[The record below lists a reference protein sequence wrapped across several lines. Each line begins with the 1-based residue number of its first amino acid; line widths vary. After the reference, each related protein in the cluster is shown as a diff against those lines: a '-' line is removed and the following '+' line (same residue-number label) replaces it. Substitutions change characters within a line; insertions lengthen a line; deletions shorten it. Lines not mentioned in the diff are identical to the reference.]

1 MKPKNPTN
9 GLRDLVES
17 GDFLRSLLENMADGI
32 VIADQKVIVHINH
45 ALSEMLGYSPQEVIG
60 KPTTTFRPPEQAAMS
75 SSRVQSIFEELIEKG
90 KVRILHDIYQTKDG
104 RLIPVDVNIS
114 RLRDQDGRFIGS
126 VAVIRDISQTE
137 KIEKERKESEERF
150 RNLVEIANDGIIIGD
165 INRNI
170 LLFNRKAEEIYGY
183 KREEI
188 IGKNVTLLVPPR
200 YRKPEREWFDSV
212 AKTGILP
219 LLGRAIEMEGLRKDG
234 SEIPLEYSFSMHRD
248 EKGGFSMAVIRDITE
263 RKKLEKERIEREK
276 LSALMELAGA
286 TAHELNQPLTTI
298 LGAAEILMRKASE
311 KDPQLKQ
318 LSLIVK
324 ETERLSSMIKKIR
337 KVIRYETKP
346 YLDDLRIIDLD
357 KASKK
362 KKP

>member
-1 MKPKNPTN
+1 MKQKNKTN
-9 GLRDLVES
+9 GLRDLVDS
-17 GDFLRSLLENMADGI
+17 GDFLRSVLENMADGI
-32 VIADQKVIVHINH
+32 VITDQKVIVHINH

-60 KPTTTFRPPEQAAMS
+60 KPTTIFRPPAQRAKIA
-75 SSRVQSIFEELIEKG
+75 SRWQSIFEELLEKG
-90 KVRILHDIYQTKDG
+90 KVRILRDLYQTKDG
-104 RLIPVDVNIS
+104 RLIPVDINIS
-114 RLRDQDGRFIGS
+114 LLRDQDGRFIGS

-137 KIEKERKESEERF
+137 KIENELKESEERF

-200 YRKPEREWFDSV
+200 YRKQEREWFDSV
-212 AKTGILP
+212 LKTGTSP

-248 EKGGFSMAVIRDITE
+248 EKGGFSMAMIRDITE

-298 LGAAEILMRKASE
+298 LGSAETIMRKASQQ
-311 KDPQLKQ
+311 DPLFKQ
-318 LSLIVK
+318 ISLIAK
-324 ETERLSSMIKKIR
+324 ETERLSSMIKKIK
-337 KVIRYETKP
+337 KVIRYETKR
-346 YLDDLRIIDLD
+346 YLNDVKIIDLD

-362 KKP
+362 EKS